1 MLSDAWREVRLN
13 EVVSFAGGV
22 AFPKAQQGRA
32 DGEYPFF
39 KVSDMNA
46 RENARSMIVAANW
59 ITEDQRREL
68 KASLAPEGTVIF
80 PKVGAALKT
89 EKRRILTRPSA
100 FDNNVMGLVPSDELL
115 PEFLLAFMETVRLG
129 DYCQDGV
136 VPSVNQEIVGGIQ
149 LTLPPVEE
157 QRRVA
162 DLVGFVGEA
171 ERLAHVH
178 FQRADTFL
186 AATIERLIV
195 PTGDWDELPP
205 NWNVSTLGD
214 LSDVRSGITKGRRTF
229 EPVTDRPFLRAANV
243 QDGFLY
249 LDEIHDFA
257 ATDEEFARFVLE
269 ANDIL
274 LVEGGNK
281 EHVGRGW
288 IWEGQVEGC
297 VHQNHVFRARI
308 TDSAVLPRFIAYV
321 GTSAPARAYCLAHAR
336 QSNNL
341 ATINKT
347 AISGLPIPVPPLY
360 EQRAIVARLDATRA
374 ARGGAKA
381 VAARLASLRRSL
393 LDDLMTGNH
402 EIPAAYDRFLSD
414 GAAVEPELTAV

>member
-1 MLSDAWREVRLN
+1 MSSEAWREVRLN
-13 EVVSFAGGV
+13 EVISFAGGV
-22 AFPKAQQGRA
+22 AFPKVQQGRA
-32 DGEYPFF
+32 VGDYPLF

-46 RENARSMIVAANW
+46 RENARSMTVAANW

-68 KASLAPEGTVIF
+68 KASLAPKGTVVF

-100 FDNNVMGLVPSDELL
+100 FDNNVMGLVPSDALL

-129 DYCQDGV
+129 DFCQDGV
-136 VPSVNQEIVGGIQ
+136 VPSVNQEIVGNIQ
-149 LTLPPVEE
+149 LTLPPFDE

-162 DLVGFVGEA
+162 DLVGFVGEG
-171 ERLAHVH
+171 ERLARVHV
-178 FQRADTFL
+178 QRANALL
-186 AATIERLIV
+186 ATTIERLIV

-205 NWNVSTLGD
+205 NWSVSTLGD
-214 LSDVRSGITKGRRTF
+214 LSDVRSGIAKGRRTSDA
-229 EPVTDRPFLRAANV
+229 VTDRPFLRAANV
-243 QDGFLY
+243 QDGFLK
-249 LDEIHDFA
+249 LDEIHAFA
-257 ATDEEFARFVLE
+257 ATDGEFARLVLE
-269 ANDIL
+269 ADDIL

-288 IWEGQVEGC
+288 IWEGQVERC
-297 VHQNHVFRARI
+297 VHQNHVFRARV

-321 GTSAPARAYCLAHAR
+321 VTSSPARAYCLAHAR

-347 AISGLPIPVPPLY
+347 AISGVPIPVPPLD
-360 EQRAIVARLDATRA
+360 EQRAIVARLDAMRA
-374 ARGGAKA
+374 ALGGAEA
-381 VAARLASLRRSL
+381 LAARLASLRRSL

-414 GAAVEPELTAV
+414 GAPAEAEITVA